1 MIPSDTAKP
10 FQGLTYPAPAATRD
24 NSGKP
29 QMGFVLDFPI
39 AMEALCRV
47 KELGAVKYERDNW
60 KLGGKP
66 DSEYYDAALRHLF
79 AAKNAKDEGEQVA
92 GDSGC
97 LHLAHAAWNILALI
111 ELNVKWTHDP
121 ELFQEMVEKWAKP
134 ANK

>member
-1 MIPSDTAKP
+1 MSMTETCSQSPDNKVSKTP
-10 FQGLTYPAPAATRD
+10 PAARD

-60 KLGGKP
+60 KKGGKP
-66 DSEYYDAALRHLF
+66 DAEYYDAAMRHLF
-79 AAKNAKDEGEQVA
+79 AAKRGELCA
-92 GDSGC
+92 DDSGC

-111 ELNVKWTHDP
+111 ELNVKVSNNPD
-121 ELFQEMVEKWAKP
+121 LFDRMVAKWAEKE
-134 ANK
+134 